1 MILGLRT
8 AMYANFQKS
17 LLHSGSHDYNNNN
30 RTAMYTL
37 FMMTDPICAV
47 DYVRPGMYP
56 HCPQIRIFDN
66 LTPFCAK
73 RPTKWPK

>member
-1 MILGLRT
+1 
-8 AMYANFQKS
+8 
-17 LLHSGSHDYNNNN
+17 
-30 RTAMYTL
+30 
-37 FMMTDPICAV
+37 MMTDPICAV

-66 LTPFCAK
+66 LTPFWAK